1 MLLFSFPLWWCW
13 LFHKEMNWLQAKGV
27 YKNGHNESNGVNAQY
42 LPGPTLLLFVE
53 GGGSGRVWRLM
64 TATVRRTSCEHDGLM
79 FAFFF
84 LFLCVPRQ
92 KNPQERFRFAIQK
105 NQKPK
110 NKCYVC
116 LSVRSVPT
124 YYVNE
129 VDRCCRVQVPV
140 QLVQNDPL
148 HAKNLRRRE
157 VAAALQHK
165 VFDGAYYLF
174 KHTPTKKGSE

>member
-1 MLLFSFPLWWCW
+1 
-13 LFHKEMNWLQAKGV
+13 
-27 YKNGHNESNGVNAQY
+27 
-42 LPGPTLLLFVE
+42 
-53 GGGSGRVWRLM
+53 M
-64 TATVRRTSCEHDGLM
+64 TATARRTSREHDGLM
-79 FAFFF
+79 FFFF

-92 KNPQERFRFAIQK
+92 KPRSRDVGGLLSAGLRHLGSASQFQK
-105 NQKPK
+105 NKTK

-148 HAKNLRRRE
+148 HAKNLCRRE
-157 VAAALQHK
+157 VAAALHHE

-174 KHTPTKKGSE
+174 KHTHADKKGSE

>member
-1 MLLFSFPLWWCW
+1 MHNICQDQLFFLLSG
-13 LFHKEMNWLQAKGV
+13 E
-27 YKNGHNESNGVNAQY
+27 
-42 LPGPTLLLFVE
+42 
-53 GGGSGRVWRLM
+53 GGSGRVE
-64 TATVRRTSCEHDGLM
+64 AHDRHREANVTRAWW
-79 FAFFF
+79 FDVFFF
-84 LFLCVPRQ
+84 FRSSVFQ
-92 KNPQERFRFAIQK
+92 DKNPGAEMSEGSSALDSDISVPLRNLKK
-105 NQKPK
+105 NKRK

-157 VAAALQHK
+157 VAAALHHE

-174 KHTPTKKGSE
+174 KHTDKKGNK